1 MAAMNPTE
9 RAAEAVDAAQHS
21 NPLGDL
27 FGIFLEPKET
37 FQTLRQNPNWLL
49 PLVAS
54 LVLVGAGNFI
64 VIEKVG
70 ITNILKAALKSSP
83 QADQILQMA
92 EESTT
97 TRVMMHA
104 APLLSLPFGI
114 LATVAILLL
123 LLALSSEE
131 ANFKK
136 VFCVVSYSFFAYACV
151 TTALVVLMVLVTS
164 DGSKFDVRNL
174 LASNPGF
181 FMDPDDPHKSLYS
194 VASSLDVLSL
204 WYLFL
209 LATGLVGV
217 CSNLKFRKS
226 AVLVFSGWFL
236 YVMGKAIIAVF
247 TS

>member
-1 MAAMNPTE
+1 MNPDE
-9 RAAEAVDAAQHS
+9 KADEAVAVAQDS
-21 NPLGDL
+21 NPFGNL
-27 FGIFLEPKET
+27 FGIFLGPKET
-37 FQTLRQNPNWLL
+37 FQKLRQTPNWLL

-54 LVLVGAGNFI
+54 LVLVGVGNFI

-70 ITNILKAALKSSP
+70 IANILKAALKSNP
-83 QADQILQMA
+83 QADQILEMA
-92 EESTT
+92 KESTT

-104 APLLSLPFGI
+104 APLVSLPFGI
-114 LATVAILLL
+114 LSTVATLLL

-151 TTALVVLMVLVTS
+151 TTALAVLMVLVTA
-164 DGSKFDVRNL
+164 DGSKLDVRNL

-181 FMDPDDPHKSLYS
+181 FMDPDDPHKFLYS

-204 WYLFL
+204 WYRFLF
-209 LATGLVGV
+209 ATGRAGV
-217 CSNLKFRKS
+217 CTNLKRRKS
-226 AVLVFSGWFL
+226 AVLVFSGWLL